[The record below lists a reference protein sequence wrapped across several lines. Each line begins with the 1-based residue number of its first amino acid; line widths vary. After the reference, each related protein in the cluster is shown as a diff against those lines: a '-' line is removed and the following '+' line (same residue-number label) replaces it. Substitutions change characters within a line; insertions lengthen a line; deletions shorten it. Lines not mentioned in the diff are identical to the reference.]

1 MCSLDLLS
9 IPFIFGTIF
18 KIKFWKKTLKKVL
31 YPLTLLFVF
40 SVYVATFSGGL
51 HIESISLFGITDLE
65 KTIIL
70 ELRLP
75 KIITAI
81 LVGISLSIAGHLYQL
96 LLSNPLAEP
105 SLLGVSGLCSL
116 FIILGATVCA
126 LYGIKYDVFFI
137 LLFACIGSG
146 VALLGV
152 FQIAKRLGNYSSSSL
167 ILSGICITTMT
178 SAIISWL
185 IYYSNNEQLR
195 QFSMWM
201 LGSFEHV
208 SYSLL
213 YLVGAIVVVI
223 TAYILFSKHKLDLI
237 YLGDKNAQLYGL
249 DTRKYRRNNLILASV
264 LTACAV
270 TLGGMITF
278 IGLLIPHATRL
289 IFGHSN
295 KRIVPLLIINGAL
308 IMIVIEWLSRTLTV
322 YQLPISL
329 ITTCIGGPIFLAVL
343 FSNFKNRA
351 SYA

>member
-1 MCSLDLLS
+1 MQNTAIYSLTFL
-9 IPFIFGTIF
+9 FC
-18 KIKFWKKTLKKVL
+18 
-31 YPLTLLFVF
+31 LTLYLAAFN
-40 SVYVATFSGGL
+40 GGL
-51 HIESISLFGITDLE
+51 HIPTISIFEMSELE
-65 KTIIL
+65 KTIVL

-105 SLLGVSGLCSL
+105 SLLGVSSLCSL
-116 FIILGATVCA
+116 FIILGAAVFT
-126 LYGIKYDVFFI
+126 YYNFKYDVFF
-137 LLFACIGSG
+137 LFLFGCIGSAF
-146 VALLGV
+146 ALFSV
-152 FQIAKRLGNYSSSSL
+152 FKIAKRLGNYSGSSL
-167 ILSGICITTMT
+167 ILSGICITTMA
-178 SAIISWL
+178 SAVISWI

-208 SYSLL
+208 NYSLL
-213 YLVGAIVVVI
+213 CLVGIFVVLITTYIV
-223 TAYILFSKHKLDLI
+223 SKRHHLDLI
-237 YLGDKNAQLYGL
+237 YLGDKNARLYGL
-249 DTRKYRRNNLILASV
+249 NTLKCRRNNLILASI

-278 IGLLIPHATRL
+278 IGLLVPHATRL

-295 KRIVPLLIINGAL
+295 KRLVPLLIVNGAM
-308 IMIVIEWLSRTLTV
+308 IMLLIEWLSRTLTI

-329 ITTCIGGPIFLAVL
+329 ITTCIGGPIFLGVL

-351 SYA
+351 GYA

>member
-1 MCSLDLLS
+1 MQNKAIYLL
-9 IPFIFGTIF
+9 IF
-18 KIKFWKKTLKKVL
+18 
-31 YPLTLLFVF
+31 LLCII
-40 SVYVATFSGGL
+40 VYLAVFSGGF
-51 HIESISLFGITDLE
+51 HIPSISLFEMTDLE

-105 SLLGVSGLCSL
+105 SLLGVSGFCSL
-116 FIILGATVCA
+116 FIIFGASIFTF
-126 LYGIKYDVFFI
+126 YDIKYDVFS
-137 LLFACIGSG
+137 LLFFACLGSG
-146 VALLGV
+146 IALFSV

-178 SAIISWL
+178 SAVISWV
-185 IYYSNNEQLR
+185 IYYSNNDQLR

-213 YLVGAIVVVI
+213 GLVGAFVILITIYIVS
-223 TAYILFSKHKLDLI
+223 FRHQLDLI
-237 YLGDKNAQLYGL
+237 YLGDKNARLYGL
-249 DTRKYRRNNLILASV
+249 NTRKYRMNNLILASI

-278 IGLLIPHATRL
+278 IGLLVPHATRI

-295 KRIVPLLIINGAL
+295 KRLVPLLIINGAM
-308 IMIVIEWLSRTLTV
+308 IMILIEWLSRTLTV